1 MGLKDGIHGKIYKR
15 KEMGKLGSIGDGG
28 YGKTDADADSDSYFI
43 RFAAE
48 WTLRMRGKAS
58 PRVQV

>member
-1 MGLKDGIHGKIYKR
+1 MGLNDGVHGEIYKR
-15 KEMGKLGSIGDGG
+15 GEMGKLGSIGDGG
-28 YGKTDADADSDSYFI
+28 YGKTDADSDSYFI
-43 RFAAE
+43 RFAAG

>member
-1 MGLKDGIHGKIYKR
+1 
-15 KEMGKLGSIGDGG
+15 MGKLGSIGVGG
-28 YGKTDADADSDSYFI
+28 YGKTKTDADSDSFFI
-43 RFAAE
+43 RFVAG